1 MKDPLAVAM
10 AESVRSGSAGQ
21 KALEAPQPPIDM
33 VDDLPAD
40 YVARKCRRCGNLG
53 ANLPGAELDM

>member
-1 MKDPLAVAM
+1 MAM